1 MEFRRM
7 RGVRERGEWVG
18 GREGWEEEDGRR
30 QEEERR
36 EKIVHSRYNKWYREI
51 VVGEL
56 PKYLKAGWGEARYGR
71 IARFRLGNEM
81 RGGRYWEEEEER
93 KCRVCGG
100 EEETWEHVLDRC
112 SGEEGDEK
120 GVGEKIREI
129 LGEEGNGE
137 EWMKRWEGKRR
148 EREEER
154 GKKGA

>member
-1 MEFRRM
+1 MGRGEGGELARWCLEEVREREREGGAELSAWEKDRMEFRRM

-100 EEETWEHVLDRC
+100 EEETWETRPGPML
-112 SGEEGDEK
+112 
-120 GVGEKIREI
+120 
-129 LGEEGNGE
+129 
-137 EWMKRWEGKRR
+137 
-148 EREEER
+148 R
-154 GKKGA
+154 GGGR